1 MQSARWLDQKVQDRT
16 VMSCLAGTVSVSN
29 RARAFETLAQYV
41 KHFHG
46 AAHAFSQ
53 PGHYGLSAQ
62 EIPQASQTASWRF
75 RGNLRR
81 GRMT

>member
-16 VMSCLAGTVSVSN
+16 VMSCLADTASLSN

-41 KHFHG
+41 EHFHG

-53 PGHYGLSAQ
+53 PGHNGLSAQ
-62 EIPQASQTASWRF
+62 EIYHRPPKLPPGVSEAIY
-75 RGNLRR
+75 GVE
-81 GRMT
+81 G